1 METDAQSYIL
11 VVEFLHIAQQMN
23 KARTPLSLDVSGVN
37 FAAKT
42 TEIHQHIK

>member
-1 METDAQSYIL
+1 M
-11 VVEFLHIAQQMN
+11 EFLHIAQQMN
-23 KARTPLSLDVSGVN
+23 KAPTALSLEVSGVN